1 MENRQYQKYS
11 IGIRIK
17 MKSIQ
22 SIKLNA
28 KLLYDNRHLY
38 TDNCQYN
45 SLILSNIFNKPIKL
59 LDMNLYRKVKY
70 QLDTK
75 HEIIDLY
82 IFDKEGLYRKYGMES
97 FDLIKWDILPQITN
111 IFKSYMTC
119 LDDFVNV
126 LTIIKNIK

>member
-1 MENRQYQKYS
+1 
-11 IGIRIK
+11 

-59 LDMNLYRKVKY
+59 LDMGLYIKVKY
-70 QLDTK
+70 HLDTK

-82 IFDKEGLYRKYGMES
+82 IFDKEGLYRTYGGL
-97 FDLIKWDILPQITN
+97 FALIKWDILPQMTN
-111 IFKSYMTC
+111 IYNMTC